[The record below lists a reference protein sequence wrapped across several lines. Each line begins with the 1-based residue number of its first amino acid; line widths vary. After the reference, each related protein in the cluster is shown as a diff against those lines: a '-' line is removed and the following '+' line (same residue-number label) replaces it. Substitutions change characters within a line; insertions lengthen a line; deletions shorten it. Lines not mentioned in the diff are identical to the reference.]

1 MTSNQG
7 AGRGGQS
14 TSAESDTRAKAEQ
27 LADAAKEKAE
37 AARDKT
43 ESLASDAKG
52 KAAEFS
58 GQARETA
65 YSIAESGREGAAGAL
80 DSAAERLED
89 RAASSSGVQAAT
101 VERAAQGMQAA
112 AGYLKEH
119 ETSEV
124 WDDLEQYVKTHPMQS
139 VAVAV
144 AAGLVIGRA
153 LR

>member
-1 MTSNQG
+1 MTSNDTSG
-7 AGRGGQS
+7 SRGQS
-14 TSAESDTRAKAEQ
+14 ATAEAKGRAEEF
-27 LADAAKEKAE
+27 ADEAKEK
-37 AARDKT
+37 T
-43 ESLASDAKG
+43 EGLASDAKE
-52 KAAEFS
+52 KASELT

-89 RAASSSGVQAAT
+89 RAATSSGVQAAT
-101 VERAAQGMQAA
+101 AERAAQGMQAA

-119 ETSEV
+119 ETAEV
-124 WDDLEQYVKTHPMQS
+124 WDDLEQYVKAHPMQS

-153 LR
+153 MR

>member
-7 AGRGGQS
+7 AERGGQT
-14 TSAESDTRAKAEQ
+14 TSDARAKAEQ
-27 LADAAKEKAE
+27 LADTAKEKTEGLANE
-37 AARDKT
+37 AM
-43 ESLASDAKG
+43 G
-52 KAAEFS
+52 KAAELG
-58 GQARETA
+58 GQARGTA

-101 VERAAQGMQAA
+101 AERAAQGMQAA

-119 ETSEV
+119 DTSEV
-124 WDDLEQYVKTHPMQS
+124 WDDLEQYVKAHPKQS

>member
-1 MTSNQG
+1 MPDNTDGG
-7 AGRGGQS
+7 AWSRQS
-14 TSAESDTRAKAEQ
+14 SATADSDTRAKAEE
-27 LADAAKEKAE
+27 LAQEARARAE
-37 AARDKT
+37 GMAD
-43 ESLASDAKG
+43 DAKG
-52 KAAEFS
+52 RAAELT

-65 YSIAESGREGAAGAL
+65 YSMAESGREGAAGAL

-101 VERAAQGMQAA
+101 AERAAQGMQAA

-119 ETSEV
+119 DTAEV
-124 WDDLEQYVKTHPMQS
+124 WDDLEQYVRTHPMQS

>member
-1 MTSNQG
+1 MRGNTDGTSG
-7 AGRGGQS
+7 SPSAT
-14 TSAESDTRAKAEQ
+14 TSDSDARAKAEA
-27 LADAAKEKAE
+27 LAEEARAKAE
-37 AARDKT
+37 GMAG
-43 ESLASDAKG
+43 DAKVRT
-52 KAAEFS
+52 AELT

-65 YSIAESGREGAAGAL
+65 YSVAESGREGAASAL

-101 VERAAQGMQAA
+101 AERAAQGMQAA

-119 ETSEV
+119 DTAEV
-124 WDDLEQYVKTHPMQS
+124 WDDLEQYVKAHPMQS